1 MEQKELNTREEQLN
15 DFGGGGGAH
24 KPAAGS
30 ESENDSRDYGK
41 WALVATA
48 IVLAA
53 VAVVLWIL

>member
-1 MEQKELNTREEQLN
+1 MNEIRTN
-15 DFGGGGGAH
+15 DSRMDLRDMGGGGGTGGANA
-24 KPAAGS
+24 KS
-30 ESENDSRDYGK
+30 NENDSRDYGK